1 MFKFSP
7 KNPIGFFAAQRFYI
21 IIRVM
26 TQCSNSGC
34 IVISAATAALR
45 AAPANAAFLYRKDE
59 SMKTLKVAML
69 GFGNAG
75 QAFAEILLDK
85 HETIQKT
92 YNTDVRVTVIAT
104 GSRGC
109 LVNPEGLDLADALR
123 AVREDGRFAYDHPD
137 YWEDVYADC
146 HCAGEPASVVL
157 AREADYDVLLEMT
170 PLQIFTGQPAI
181 THLKTALSRG
191 KHAITANKGPIAW
204 AFKELRDL
212 AIEKNVKLMDETLRL
227 CQVTEVHGILNTT
240 TNFVLEELAKGIPYD
255 EVMEEGRRRG
265 FVEADPSMDIDGW
278 DASAK
283 LTALLN
289 VLMGADIT
297 PLDVDRVGIS
307 DITEADIA
315 AAASRGNV
323 IKLICHGKFEDA
335 PEGSNAAERRVVATV
350 KPVEVPK
357 EQLLANI
364 DGTSSVVSITTDLM
378 GKLSIVEHN
387 PEILQTGY
395 GIFSD
400 LLRLIV
406 NL

>member
-1 MFKFSP
+1 
-7 KNPIGFFAAQRFYI
+7 
-21 IIRVM
+21 
-26 TQCSNSGC
+26 
-34 IVISAATAALR
+34 
-45 AAPANAAFLYRKDE
+45 
-59 SMKTLKVAML
+59 MKTLKVAML

-85 HETIQKT
+85 HEVIMKD
-92 YNTDVRVTVIAT
+92 YDTDVRVTVIAT

-109 LVNPEGLDLADALR
+109 LVNSDGLDLADALR

-212 AIEKNVKLMDETLRL
+212 AMEKGVKFYYETTVMDGTPIFNLVDETLRL
-227 CQVTEVHGILNTT
+227 CKVTEVHGILNTT

-297 PLDVDRVGIS
+297 PMDVDRVGIS
-307 DITEADIA
+307 EITEADIA

-335 PEGSNAAERRVVATV
+335 PEGENAAERRVVATV
-350 KPVEVPK
+350 KPMEVPK

-406 NL
+406 TI